1 MSRKQEV
8 AAAADAR
15 ASTVVRS
22 GGESSFRMAALWMA
36 GWLALMVTM
45 AVAGRE
51 ATLELDV
58 FQVMLIRSV
67 VGFFLLYPLV
77 RAAGGFS
84 AMRTAHP
91 LRHVARNA
99 IHYSGQYGWLLA
111 ITMIPIAQVVAIEFT
126 MPIWTALLAV
136 AFLGERMT
144 AGKVLAVIFGLMG
157 VVLIV
162 RPGIDH
168 VEIGQLVALGAAV
181 TFAGSTILVKSL
193 TRVDSVTVIIFWML
207 VIQSLI
213 GLVPAMVVWQTP
225 PPESWIWLLLV
236 AFCGTF
242 SHYCMA
248 RALVHADATVVVP
261 MDFLRVPLTAVA
273 GALIFGEPFGFYAI
287 LGAALVLAGNL
298 FNLKRGGTARI
309 RPE

>member
-1 MSRKQEV
+1 MSERHAV
-8 AAAADAR
+8 ANAEAR
-15 ASTVVRS
+15 HGVTLRA
-22 GGESSFRMAALWMA
+22 GGESSLRLAALWMG
-36 GWLALMVTM
+36 GWLALMVMM

-77 RAAGGFS
+77 RAAGGFA
-84 AMRTAHP
+84 AMRTSHP
-91 LRHVARNA
+91 LRHIARNA

-144 AGKVLAVIFGLMG
+144 AGKILAVIFGLVG
-157 VVLIV
+157 VLIIV
-162 RPGIDH
+162 RPGVGQVD
-168 VEIGQLVALGAAV
+168 VGQLVALGAAV
-181 TFAGSTILVKSL
+181 TFACSATLVKSL
-193 TRVDSVTVIIFWML
+193 TRTDGVTVIIFWML

-213 GLVPAMVVWQTP
+213 GLVPAMLVWQAP
-225 PPESWIWLLLV
+225 PPESWPWLLLV

-273 GALIFGEPFGFYAI
+273 GAMVFGEPFGVYTL